1 MEAVAAGLAA
11 VMAVMAA
18 EEGVVLMSLP
28 NLAALAAMVR
38 NGPQLTAPAE
48 AEAQARTRA
57 LAQMED
63 CTAEAEA
70 AQAKMVQ
77 STAQARK
84 GLLLLLIPL
93 QLLINRLIAG
103 GMMMAWNLPLLG
115 KPWKIQILLMLA

>member
-1 MEAVAAGLAA
+1 MEPAAARLAA
-11 VMAVMAA
+11 ALAVMAA

-28 NLAALAAMVR
+28 NLAALAVR
-38 NGPQLTAPAE
+38 AQNGTRLMAPAE
-48 AEAQARTRA
+48 AEAQARTRV
-57 LAQMED
+57 LVQMED

-77 STAQARK
+77 STAAARK